1 MFSLMVL
8 TNKETAPG
16 FRLAGVQVV
25 EAQTP
30 DEARHQLVDLLNDQR
45 SGIIAV
51 DEALAEGIDAPLQA
65 KIDQLYRPV
74 VVVLPSTTA
83 GVAQESK
90 RLYFEKLIKKAV
102 GFEMK
107 LE

>member
-8 TNKETAPG
+8 ANKETAPG
-16 FRLAGVQVV
+16 FRLAGVRVV

-30 DEARHQLVDLLNDQR
+30 DEARQALIGLLNDQK

-51 DEALAEGIDAPLQA
+51 DEGLASGIDAMLQS

-74 VVVLPSTTA
+74 VVILPSTRA
-83 GVAQESK
+83 VVAQESK
-90 RLYFEKLIKKAV
+90 RIFFERLIKKAI
-102 GFEMK
+102 GFEMN